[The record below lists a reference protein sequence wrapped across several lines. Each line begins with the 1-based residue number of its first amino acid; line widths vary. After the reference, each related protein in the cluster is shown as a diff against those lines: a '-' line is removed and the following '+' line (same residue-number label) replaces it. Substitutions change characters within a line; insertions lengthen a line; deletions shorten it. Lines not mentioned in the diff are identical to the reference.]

1 MPRPVTPLVM
11 AAERAPRSL
20 WRRVVDFVKRRLNPE
35 PIIDTRVTKDDIRRA
50 KELLEKHRDFL
61 RDKR

>member
-1 MPRPVTPLVM
+1 MM

-20 WRRVVDFVKRRLNPE
+20 WRRVVDFVKRRRNPE